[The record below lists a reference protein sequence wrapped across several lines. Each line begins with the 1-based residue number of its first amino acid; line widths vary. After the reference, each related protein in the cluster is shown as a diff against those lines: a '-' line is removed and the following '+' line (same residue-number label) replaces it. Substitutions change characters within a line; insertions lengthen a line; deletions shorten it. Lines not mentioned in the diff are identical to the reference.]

1 MKNIIFTIGGRKNS
15 KLFCDALPHDH
26 KYEIIHIDDDIKKE
40 KCKSPKQIKK
50 EIYSYLKKNGNK
62 PIAIISF
69 ARNTV
74 YNSVENIAKTF
85 DLLSVDEKFK
95 NCKFIGPY
103 FSSAK
108 LFSDKWTATK
118 KLKSDG
124 YNMLETIKIDK
135 RLLAKEKLKFSWP
148 AVLKATNLTGG
159 IGMYLVKKRKNL
171 LSKYKSQLKQGV
183 EKSILTEYLEGPEIS
198 FELLSLGNK
207 LFMLPMSIK
216 ESTNL
221 SLDHGDSK
229 IKICGYLKPINL
241 IYNEVISIAK
251 KYKINGYF
259 AVEGI
264 LYDKNNKKW
273 KIMEAMTRF
282 TGSYPMINEA
292 CYPFN
297 AFYAI
302 FQYIN
307 NKKWIPE
314 KNKHR
319 IVIQLPVFKKNA
331 QQAEK
336 MVNNLKH
343 YKWIV
348 SARVE
353 DMSKL
358 PLSLDKRIRIQITFK
373 VEKNFSEQIKIIEK
387 ILKNHE
393 INKRI
398 YEAINKIN
406 ILFPELVY
414 NKKLINELR

>member
-1 MKNIIFTIGGRKNS
+1 MKNIIFTIGGKKNS
-15 KLFCDALPHDH
+15 KLFCEVIPHGN
-26 KYEIIHIDDDIKKE
+26 KYKIIHIDDDIKNE

-50 EIYSYLKKNGNK
+50 EIYFYLKDGKNR
-62 PIAIISF
+62 PIALISF

-74 YNSVENIAKTF
+74 NNSVENIAKTF
-85 DLLSVDEKFK
+85 DLLSIEKKFK
-95 NCKFIGPY
+95 NCKFIGP
-103 FSSAK
+103 FSSSAK
-108 LFSDKWTATK
+108 LFSDKWTTTK

-124 YNMLETIKIDK
+124 YNTLETIKITK
-135 RLLAKEKLKFSWP
+135 KLLTNEKLEFSWP

-159 IGMYLVKKRKNL
+159 IGMYLVKERKNL
-171 LSKYKSQLKQGV
+171 FSKYESQLKQGV
-183 EKSILTEYLEGPEIS
+183 KKSILTEYLEGPEIS

-229 IKICGYLKPINL
+229 IKICGYLRPINS

-259 AVEGI
+259 ATEGI
-264 LYDKNNKKW
+264 VYDTNNKKW

-282 TGSYPMINEA
+282 TGSYPMINAA

-302 FQYIN
+302 FQYID
-307 NKKWIPE
+307 NKKWLPE

-319 IVIQLPVFKKNA
+319 VVIQLPVFKNNL

-336 MVNNLKH
+336 MVNKLKQ
-343 YKWIV
+343 YKWVV

-358 PLSLDKRIRIQITFK
+358 PLSLDKRIRVQITFR
-373 VEKNFSEQIKIIEK
+373 VEKNFSKQLEILEK
-387 ILKNHE
+387 TLKNHE
-393 INKRI
+393 ITKRI
-398 YEAINKIN
+398 YKAINKIDT
-406 ILFPELVY
+406 LFPELVY
-414 NKKLINELR
+414 NKKINK